1 MPQGSRASVGAV
13 PDYPSFV
20 DALPT
25 TKAALEFAASRH
37 AGQRRDVDNA
47 PFILHPLEVAHLL
60 QGRDYP
66 DHVIAA
72 GVLHDVLEDT
82 DVQREELEDRFGP
95 DVAQL
100 VAAVSEPP
108 GDGTYAQRKARL
120 REVVAGASSDAAAVF
135 AADKV
140 AKAREFRL
148 GIVGRGGSVEAVDGD
163 KLDHYW
169 ACLALLERKLGPQPL
184 VRQLRFELEA
194 LALLPPSVRSGSAT
208 AGRSPDRAGPGR
220 APR

>member
-1 MPQGSRASVGAV
+1 MPI
-13 PDYPSFV
+13 YPTFV
-20 DALPT
+20 DALPV
-25 TKAALEFAASRH
+25 TKAALEFAAGRH
-37 AGQRRDVDNA
+37 AGQVRDADRA

-60 QGRDYP
+60 HGRDYP

-82 DVQREELEDRFGP
+82 DVTHDELEARFGKE
-95 DVAQL
+95 VADL
-100 VAAVSEPP
+100 VAAVSEPDA
-108 GDGTYAQRKARL
+108 DGSYAERKAGL
-120 REVVAGASSDAAAVF
+120 RAVVAAGSSDAAAVF

-148 GIVGRGGSVEAVDGD
+148 GLVGRGGPDGSVDQA

-169 ACLALLERKLGPQPL
+169 ACLALLERRLGPQPL

-194 LALLPPSVRSGSAT
+194 LALLPPRDGH
-208 AGRSPDRAGPGR
+208 G
-220 APR
+220 

>member
-1 MPQGSRASVGAV
+1 V
-13 PDYPSFV
+13 PTYPSFV
-20 DALPT
+20 DALPI

-37 AGQRRDVDNA
+37 QGQLRDTDQA

-82 DVQREELEDRFGP
+82 DVTESELAERFGRE
-95 DVAQL
+95 VAEL
-100 VAAVSEPP
+100 VASVSEPA
-108 GDGTYAQRKARL
+108 GDGGYAERKARL
-120 REVVAGASSDAAAVF
+120 REVVAGASTDAAAIF
-135 AADKV
+135 AADKL

-148 GIVGRGGSVEAVDGD
+148 GLVSRRGTAEAVDAD

-169 ACLALLERKLGPQPL
+169 ACLALLEHRLGPQPL

-194 LALLPPSVRSGSAT
+194 LALLPPSG
-208 AGRSPDRAGPGR
+208 GEGLSPRT
-220 APR
+220 